1 MLLFVD
7 FVGKVTI
14 FFRNA
19 CNFSALFFNFMHF
32 TVRVHPGA
40 AGEVTGLL
48 CVVRA
53 ARGRRPK
60 RGFLACVCMRERVT
74 VTPEENF
81 IIIIRYYIGVPFS
94 VS

>member
-7 FVGKVTI
+7 FGDKVTI
-14 FFRNA
+14 FFRNT

-32 TVRVHPGA
+32 AVRTCPES

-53 ARGRRPK
+53 ARGHRPK
-60 RGFLACVCMRERVT
+60 RVFLACMRVRECVT

-81 IIIIRYYIGVPFS
+81 IIIFS
-94 VS
+94 Y